1 MFGNISQILEMRKK
15 AQELKSK
22 LEGITITEEYKGIT
36 IDCNGNRKVLAIH
49 IDNNAY
55 ENKSNLEEN
64 LKEAINLAL
73 EKAEKASFG
82 EIGNMAGGMEGL
94 ANLFGK

>member
-1 MFGNISQILEMRKK
+1 MRKK